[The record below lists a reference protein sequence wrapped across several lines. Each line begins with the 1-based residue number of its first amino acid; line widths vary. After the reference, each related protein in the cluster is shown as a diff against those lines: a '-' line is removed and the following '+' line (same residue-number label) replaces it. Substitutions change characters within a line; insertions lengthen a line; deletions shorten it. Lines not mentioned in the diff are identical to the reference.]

1 MNFANVMSNKAQTK
15 LTENGAVSYDR
26 LNNSLVTLFGQIGA
40 LRPRSKEEIE
50 DKFAFAFNND
60 NLLATKMMFYAGDIR
75 SGLGER
81 RTFRIC
87 LHWLAKNYP
96 EIVKKNLHLIPY
108 FNRWDSIFE
117 LIDTPCEDDMWDLI
131 DYQIAE
137 DIKAYQQ
144 DKPCSLLTKWMPSCN
159 ASSKKTRQLAKKALY
174 KLGYSEREYRRMLST
189 LRAYIKV
196 IERDMSL
203 NNWDKINYEMV
214 PSRAMSTYGNA
225 FQRHDMSRFD
235 QYIADINSGTKK
247 VNAKVLYPYDI
258 VRDFTGRSTHK
269 NPLAEQQW
277 KALPNYIEGE
287 NDFIVMADV
296 SGSMTGRPMD
306 TSIGLA
312 IYFAERNKG
321 NYHNLYMTFTDK
333 PRFIKINEG
342 ATLREKVRQV
352 MNTNV
357 GYNTDLERAFDY
369 ILQHAIN
376 SNINPDEMPKALI
389 VISDME
395 IDRYIKIYGLDFVEE
410 MKKKFESFGYSMPR
424 LFLWN
429 VEARNDTFLS
439 QSEDVIYVSG
449 QSVSSFKYL
458 CGSLEGKTAYDFML
472 EVLDNK
478 RYDCISI

>member
-1 MNFANVMSNKAQTK
+1 MNFANVMSNEAQMK
-15 LTENGAVSYDR
+15 LTENGAISYDR
-26 LNNSLVTLFGQIGA
+26 LNDPLVTLFGQIGA

-50 DKFAFAFNND
+50 DKFALAFNED
-60 NLLATKMMFYAGDIR
+60 NLLATKMMYYAGDIR
-75 SGLGER
+75 EGLGER

-96 EIVKKNLHLIPY
+96 SIVEKNIELIPH

-117 LIDTPCEDDMWDLI
+117 LINTPCEDYMWKYIKEMLE
-131 DYQIAE
+131 A
-137 DIKAYQQ
+137 DIMSINNNL
-144 DKPCSLLTKWMPSCN
+144 PCSLLAKWMPSCN

-174 KLGYSEREYRRMLST
+174 KLGYNERAYRRMLST
-189 LRAYIKV
+189 LRTYIKV
-196 IERDMSL
+196 VEKDMSL
-203 NNWDKINYEMV
+203 NNWNKINYESV
-214 PSRAMSTYGNA
+214 PSRAMSIYGNA
-225 FQRHDMSRFD
+225 FQRHDMNRFN
-235 QYIADINSGTKK
+235 QYITDVNSGKKK

-258 VRDFTGRSTHK
+258 VRDFTDWSTHK

-277 KALPNYIEGE
+277 KALPNYVEGE
-287 NDFIVMADV
+287 NDYIVMADV
-296 SGSMTGRPMD
+296 SGSMAGRPMD

-321 NYHNLYMTFTDK
+321 DYHNLYMTFTDE
-333 PRFIKINEG
+333 PHFIKINEG

-352 MNTNV
+352 MNTDV
-357 GYNTDLERAFDY
+357 GYNTDLERAFNY
-369 ILQHAIN
+369 ILEHAI
-376 SNINPDEMPKALI
+376 SSDINPNEMPKALI

-395 IDRYIKIYGLDFVEE
+395 IDRYIRTYELNFVEE
-410 MKKKFESFGYSMPR
+410 MKNKFKSFGYSMPQ

-449 QSVSSFKYL
+449 QSVFSFKYL

-472 EVLDNK
+472 EVLNNE